1 MKKKNNKGNAKI
13 RVMVVDDHAGMREA
27 LRLIVNSEPDLAVVA
42 EAESGRSAIELLQ
55 HTKADVVLMD
65 GSMPEMNGIEATR
78 QLTELQPRVKIIG
91 LTLYQ
96 EATYLEEMIAAGA
109 RGYVSKTGDPTNVA
123 RAIRIVAADETYL
136 DQSVFRHSSP
146 TPQDRPVTGELTAV
160 EIDVLK
166 RLANGRTNAEIAAD
180 MNLTPSAVQTHR
192 TTGMKKLN
200 LRSRAE
206 LTRVAAARQWL
217 DT

>member
-1 MKKKNNKGNAKI
+1 MKRKNNKGEAKI

-27 LRLIVNSEPDLAVVA
+27 LRMIVNSEPDLTVVA
-42 EAESGRSAIELLQ
+42 EAESGRSAIELLL
-55 HTKADVVLMD
+55 HTKVDVVLMD

-78 QLTELQPRVKIIG
+78 KLTQLQPRVKIIG

-96 EATYLEEMIAAGA
+96 EATYLEEMVAAGA
-109 RGYVSKTGDPTNVA
+109 RGYVSKTGDPTNLA
-123 RAIRIVAADETYL
+123 KAIRTVAADESYF

-146 TPQDRPVTGELTAV
+146 AKQDKPVTEELTADEV
-160 EIDVLK
+160 AVLR
-166 RLANGRTNAEIAAD
+166 RLANGRTNAEIATD
-180 MNLTPSAVQTHR
+180 MNLTLSAVETYR
-192 TTGMKKLN
+192 SAAMRKLN

-206 LTRVAAARQWL
+206 LTRVAAARYWL

>member
-1 MKKKNNKGNAKI
+1 MKKKNNKRNAKI
-13 RVMVVDDHAGMREA
+13 GVMIVDDHAGMREA
-27 LRLIVNSEPDLAVVA
+27 LRMIVNSEPDLAVVA
-42 EAESGRSAIELLQ
+42 EAESGRSAIDLLR

-78 QLTELQPRVKIIG
+78 QLTHLQPGLKIIG

-96 EATYLEEMIAAGA
+96 EAAYLEEMIAAGA

-123 RAIRIVAADETYL
+123 KAIRTVAADETYL
-136 DQSVFRHSSP
+136 DQSVFRRSSP

-160 EIDVLK
+160 EIAVLK
-166 RLANGRTNAEIAAD
+166 RLANGQTNAEIAAD
-180 MNLTPSAVQTHR
+180 MNLTLSAVQTHR